1 MHYLYAEVKSRKKT
15 PKKKPGAGR
24 RKRTEKRPSKRYNP
38 RVISSHLSPEPER
51 RLWIIHE
58 NLRHEQER
66 VENKLAL
73 AGALSLAQLWAVHH
87 SWAAYPLAAAFIV
100 ALLGA
105 TAGRWR
111 RLSFLDPGDR
121 KDIVDDYLV
130 TPAGLAK
137 YTHGDLIAR
146 FDKFLGGGITNTKY
160 FEDLIGEIAAL
171 AKTAWRKQRLFR
183 ASCVLLWLGQ
193 LALAGARLF

>member
-1 MHYLYAEVKSRKKT
+1 M
-15 PKKKPGAGR
+15 
-24 RKRTEKRPSKRYNP
+24 
-38 RVISSHLSPEPER
+38 ISSHLSPEPER

-66 VENKLAL
+66 SEAKLAL
-73 AGALSLAQLWAVHH
+73 AGALALAQLWAVHH
-87 SWAAYPLAAAFIV
+87 SPAALVLGAAFLIC
-100 ALLGA
+100 LLGA

-111 RLSFLDPGDR
+111 WLSFLDPQER
-121 KDIVDDYLV
+121 KDAADDNIV
-130 TPAGLAK
+130 TPEGLAK

-171 AKTAWRKQRLFR
+171 AKTAWRKQKLFR
-183 ASCVLLWLGQ
+183 AACVLLWLGQ
-193 LALAGARLF
+193 LALAAAHLKR